1 MDLRS
6 EVERVAYEIYLEHG
20 SLPGHEIEDW
30 LAAEEIILS
39 RLETD
44 RQREEHI
51 GKNLPVREMHV
62 IEPTGDTVT
71 S

>member
-6 EVERVAYEIYLEHG
+6 EIQRVAYEIYLEHG
-20 SLPGHEIEDW
+20 SLPGHQTEDW

-39 RLETD
+39 RIESD
-44 RQREEHI
+44 REREAHI
-51 GKNLPVREMHV
+51 GKNPPARDMHV
-62 IEPTGDTVT
+62 IEPTSDTVT